1 MVSQSLNKKV
11 VSFFTQLFEQ
21 FIAEG
26 SRINEEM
33 NLATTLIDI
42 FESVVKKYHE
52 ILVSWFEQFVTFIQ
66 N

>member
-1 MVSQSLNKKV
+1 MISQSLNKKV

-52 ILVSWFEQFVTFIQ
+52 ILVS
-66 N
+66 